1 MFIMNSNE
9 QIHTTI
15 VIAPD
20 TGKIWWKKS
29 AVETQSFADTVCLHC
44 ADVELESTSNPH
56 FCRSR
61 ERIPLPELQPYY
73 GVPLRLQMPS
83 MISLAVCFP

>member
-1 MFIMNSNE
+1 MNSNE

-29 AVETQSFADTVCLHC
+29 AVETQSLADTFCLHG
-44 ADVELESTSNPH
+44 AVTWNLKAPAIHIFAGVESVYRCQSYNRTMVCP
-56 FCRSR
+56 FGCRCR
-61 ERIPLPELQPYY
+61 P
-73 GVPLRLQMPS
+73 
-83 MISLAVCFP
+83 